1 MKNLALTDGT
11 TKCRQAYWN

>member
-1 MKNLALTDGT
+1 MKNLALADGT